1 MRSSAGGVT
10 VMVVDDDRAWREAV
24 IELLALEGIAATTAA
39 DGREALSR
47 LRRGE
52 PRPAAIVLDLSMPVM
67 TGWEFR
73 DAQLRDPALANIP
86 VAVVSGDELGR
97 TAADRYLRKP
107 CDPDELVDVVRELA
121 GAGVRQLM

>member
-1 MRSSAGGVT
+1 M
-10 VMVVDDDRAWREAV
+10 

-52 PRPAAIVLDLSMPVM
+52 PHPAAIVLDLSMPVM